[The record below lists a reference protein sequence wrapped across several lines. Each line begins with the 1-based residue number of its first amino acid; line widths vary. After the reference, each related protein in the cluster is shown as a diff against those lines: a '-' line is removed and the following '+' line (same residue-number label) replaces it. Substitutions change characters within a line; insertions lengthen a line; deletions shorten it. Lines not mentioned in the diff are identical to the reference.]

1 MSVTM
6 SRQPSGPGHPRFEPH
21 DQPSLQTD
29 LAQPDLTQR
38 NRWTRRILLAIVAAL
53 ALATFLA
60 GIRW

>member
-1 MSVTM
+1 MRVLMSH
-6 SRQPSGPGHPRFEPH
+6 QPSRSGHPRFEPH

-29 LAQPDLTQR
+29 LAQR
-38 NRWTRRILLAIVAAL
+38 NRWTRRILLGIVAAL

>member
-1 MSVTM
+1 MSGVM
-6 SRQPSGPGHPRFEPH
+6 SNQPSRSGHPRLEPH

-29 LAQPDLTQR
+29 LAQR

>member
-1 MSVTM
+1 MS
-6 SRQPSGPGHPRFEPH
+6 SQASQSGQPRFEPH

-29 LAQPDLTQR
+29 LAQR
-38 NRWTRRILLAIVAAL
+38 NRWTRRILLGIVAAL